1 MKYKEFTVTT
11 TDEAEELVADI
22 FWNYTDFGVAVSA
35 IKDVIELTENR
46 KDTFDYIDGAVFSGE
61 ESVSLVKGYF
71 PIGTADKDIVSITRD
86 LEELKVRAAGF
97 IDVGSLEIVSR
108 TVDGE
113 DWIKVWR
120 KHFKPIEFS
129 TITVCPEWIKYTG
142 DKQVVLIGSNTA
154 FGTGEHETTSM
165 CVGFLEKYVKA
176 GDVVIDVGTGSGIL
190 GIAAARL
197 GAKKVYMTDNDE
209 KAVAA
214 ANYNVKL
221 NGVQDKC
228 YPLKADLLD
237 GVKVEGD
244 VVVANITAEIL
255 ALLSKDVLG
264 YIRKNGVLIMSGI
277 ISDRLDFVLDTYLPL
292 GFEKIES
299 KTVGEWS
306 AVVLKYVAR

>member
-11 TDEAEELVADI
+11 TNEAEELVADI

-35 IKDVIELTENR
+35 LKDVIELTENR
-46 KDTFDYIDGAVFSGE
+46 KGTYDYIDNAVFSGIDGT
-61 ESVSLVKGYF
+61 SLVKGYF
-71 PIGTADKDIVSITRD
+71 PLETADKDIVNIMRD
-86 LEELKVRAAGF
+86 LEQLKVRAKGF

-108 TVDGE
+108 IVDGE
-113 DWIKVWR
+113 DWIEVWR
-120 KHFKPIEFS
+120 KHFKPIEF
-129 TITVCPEWIKYTG
+129 TRVTVCPEWIKYKG
-142 DKQVVLIGSNTA
+142 DKQTVLIGSNTA

-165 CVGFLEKYVKA
+165 CVGYLEKYVKA

-190 GIAAARL
+190 GIAAAKL

-221 NGVQDKC
+221 NGVEDKC
-228 YPLKADLLD
+228 YPSKADLLD

-255 ALLSKDVLG
+255 ALLARDILG
-264 YIRKNGVLIMSGI
+264 YIRLGGVLIMSGI
-277 ISDRLDFVLDTYLPL
+277 LNDRMKFVLDTYLPM
-292 GFEKIES
+292 GFEKVEA
-299 KTVGEWS
+299 KTFGEWS
-306 AVVLKYVAR
+306 AVVLKCTA